1 MKYRNICIFLLFTS
15 ILLVSFLSF
24 LMMIFEWDSKMSRWM
39 HESIPFQS
47 YSLLAL
53 ISFLL
58 CMTIT
63 YLYMSSCCHTTQN
76 FSEYIS
82 AKSFIYQNWLALLF
96 ARSCHVWVF
105 TVTNQR
111 IIKACNKV
119 LTIGAPY
126 AINNSCIQSCHNL
139 ENSTQHRLPFL
150 TNDALSYNTSDSC
163 SPWFLDKHDD
173 IVWSLMWETI
183 VFSCL
188 TAHIASTFV
197 TSITDKIQLT
207 HLLAIDIVSCL
218 STASLVLKTDTYY
231 SFYNIGGVFRFI
243 GLLHILAPWS
253 YYRMRKKMMGVII
266 VMKLLFIALM
276 GTALMFV
283 AEKPCSALRDECDD
297 GFENF
302 GDTFYFIFVTLS
314 TVGYGDM
321 SPKTPMGKIS
331 IVIIILASISYLP
344 SIIAEVLEMC
354 RTNPIHGRLDEMHKD
369 IRQVGHFMHGG
380 TLKRTSGENV
390 TGYDVHENVTDD
402 DDDEVDDNTI
412 ELEQFI

>member
-24 LMMIFEWDSKMSRWM
+24 VIMIFEWDSNMSRWM

-53 ISFLL
+53 VTFLL
-58 CMTIT
+58 CMTTT
-63 YLYMSSCCHTTQN
+63 YLYMSSCCRSTQN
-76 FSEYIS
+76 FAEYIS
-82 AKSFIYQNWLALLF
+82 PKSFIYQNWLALLF

-105 TVTNQR
+105 TVSNQR
-111 IIKACNKV
+111 IISACNKI

-126 AINNSCIQSCHNL
+126 AINISCVNSCHNL

-150 TNDALSYNTSDSC
+150 TNDLYNTSDSC

-173 IVWSLMWETI
+173 IVWSLVWETI
-183 VFSCL
+183 LFSCL

-231 SFYNIGGVFRFI
+231 SFYNIGGVFRFL
-243 GLLHILAPWS
+243 GLLHFLAPWS
-253 YYRMRKKMMGVII
+253 YYRMRKKLMGVII

-321 SPKTPMGKIS
+321 SPKTTMGKIS
-331 IVIIILASISYLP
+331 IVVISLASISYLP

-354 RTNPIHGRLDEMHKD
+354 HTNPIHGRLDEMHED

-380 TLKRTSGENV
+380 TLKRNSDDNS
-390 TGYDVHENVTDD
+390 TGYDVDDVDENS
-402 DDDEVDDNTI
+402 I